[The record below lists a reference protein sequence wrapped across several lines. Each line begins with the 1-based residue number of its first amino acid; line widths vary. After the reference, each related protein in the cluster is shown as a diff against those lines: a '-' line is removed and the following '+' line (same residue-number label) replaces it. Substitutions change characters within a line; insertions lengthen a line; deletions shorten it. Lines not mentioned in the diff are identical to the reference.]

1 MPTFRGNETAPMQL
15 LHFFVIVFI
24 VFGYMYVLK
33 FISKHIFRWFYF
45 QCSYGIY
52 YVSLRSSEWF
62 YQSEFWFLVLFF
74 REHFLIVSCV
84 SSVFGVH
91 FDQVFI
97 GLFRKSRFV
106 AFECLYEWN
115 RPKREQWFLQ
125 HNVFSFG
132 VIQFYLS
139 L

>member
-15 LHFFVIVFI
+15 LHFFCYRFYCFWIYVCSQIYLQTHFSMILFPMQLWYLLCVSQELRMVLPIGVLVF
-24 VFGYMYVLK
+24 
-33 FISKHIFRWFYF
+33 SA
-45 QCSYGIY
+45 
-52 YVSLRSSEWF
+52 
-62 YQSEFWFLVLFF
+62 FF

-106 AFECLYEWN
+106 AFECLYE
-115 RPKREQWFLQ
+115 
-125 HNVFSFG
+125 
-132 VIQFYLS
+132 
-139 L
+139 